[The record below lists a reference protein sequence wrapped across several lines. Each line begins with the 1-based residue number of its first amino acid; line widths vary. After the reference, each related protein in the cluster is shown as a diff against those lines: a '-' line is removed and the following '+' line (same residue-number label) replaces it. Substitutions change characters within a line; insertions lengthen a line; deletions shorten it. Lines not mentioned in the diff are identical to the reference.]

1 MQITFTLNG
10 GYTGATFVAGPYNI
24 SGTTSGG
31 STYELANGVTKAQMI
46 TGHTV
51 ATVYETLTGGT
62 IQSTGTCGTSQ
73 QWYVGAAPQNTFGFD
88 LWCSED
94 NTNSPTANAA
104 YQTLTVDAT
113 ELTGTPTTDTYI
125 KISGSP
131 NVDYVYRFN
140 QSIGDPADN
149 VTVIFQGGPND
160 IYCDGNFPQ

>member
-1 MQITFTLNG
+1 MQITFTLNA

-31 STYELANGVTKAQMI
+31 TTYELASGITKSQLT

-51 ATVYETLTGGT
+51 NTLQETLTGGT

-73 QWYVGAAPQNTFGFD
+73 EWFVGVAPSNTFGFD

-94 NTNSPTANAA
+94 NATHPQNSAA
-104 YQTLTVDAT
+104 YQTLSIDAND
-113 ELTGTPTTDTYI
+113 LPGTPTSDTYI

-131 NVDYVYRFN
+131 NTDYVYRFN
-140 QSIGDPADN
+140 QSTGDPADS
-149 VTVIFQGGPND
+149 VTVVQVLGPTE
-160 IYCDGNFPQ
+160 IYCDGFQ